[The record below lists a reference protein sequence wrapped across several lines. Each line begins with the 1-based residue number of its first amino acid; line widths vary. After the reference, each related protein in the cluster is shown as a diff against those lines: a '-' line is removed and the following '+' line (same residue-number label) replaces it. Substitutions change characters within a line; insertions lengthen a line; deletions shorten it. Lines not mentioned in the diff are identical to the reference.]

1 MFFKPWRGRMDWS
14 KVLFFLWAVGS
25 VLWGTTIGLLLSD
38 DDEMT
43 IQLVAL
49 GPPLAVLAIGSALV
63 WAFNQFRS

>member
-1 MFFKPWRGRMDWS
+1 MDWS